1 MYCMSLKNYLAAC
14 SPLKNNNPN
23 VATAQDAA
31 QMTNPLECVTTSK
44 LEEEEDGDNAV
55 VFE

>member
-1 MYCMSLKNYLAAC
+1 MSLKNYLAAC